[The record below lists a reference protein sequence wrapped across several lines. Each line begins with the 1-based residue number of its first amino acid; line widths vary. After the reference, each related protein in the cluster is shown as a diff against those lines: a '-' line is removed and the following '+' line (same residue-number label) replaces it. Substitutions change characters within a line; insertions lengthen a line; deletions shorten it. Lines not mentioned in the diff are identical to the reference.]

1 MRVFL
6 TIILLFLISA
16 CNVQIGTEFKA
27 IEVGRNNMSPE
38 NASPDVYKVLHETDD
53 FIILEVIFE
62 PGQGDNL
69 HTHSD
74 MFYYVVE
81 GGQMQV
87 TNEEGEV
94 FTAELKSGDFQIQGS
109 TTHQVTNIGTTRARI
124 IAVEEK

>member
-1 MRVFL
+1 MRIFL
-6 TIILLFLISA
+6 TITLLFIISA
-16 CNVQIGTEFKA
+16 CNVEIGTDFKV
-27 IEVGRNNMSPE
+27 IKEVRSNMSPE

-53 FIILEVIFE
+53 FIILEAIFD

-69 HTHSD
+69 HTHAD